1 MGNQMAEPKK
11 AQAAKTSETAK
22 NVTPAKT
29 GAVAPPAETNP
40 LEEMK
45 KFKPKKQMA
54 VPDEMLNDAKSY
66 DDKLV
71 LVKML
76 TEKERNRMVLIIKNL
91 LK

>member
-1 MGNQMAEPKK
+1 MAEPKK
-11 AQAAKTSETAK
+11 VAEPKSAEAAPP
-22 NVTPAKT
+22 V
-29 GAVAPPAETNP
+29 AVAEADANP
-40 LEEMK
+40 MDEMK
-45 KFKPKKQMA
+45 KFKTKKKVT
-54 VPDEMLNDAKSY
+54 VPEEMLNDAKSY

>member
-1 MGNQMAEPKK
+1 MAEPSK
-11 AQAAKTSETAK
+11 AAEPKAAEPKAAEA
-22 NVTPAKT
+22 
-29 GAVAPPAETNP
+29 APPDAAEADANP
-40 LEEMK
+40 MDEMK
-45 KFKPKKQMA
+45 KFKTKKKVT
-54 VPDEMLNDAKSY
+54 VPEEMLNDAKSY

>member
-1 MGNQMAEPKK
+1 MAEPIK
-11 AQAAKTSETAK
+11 AAAPKAAEA
-22 NVTPAKT
+22 
-29 GAVAPPAETNP
+29 APPVAAEAAADANP
-40 LEEMK
+40 MDEMK
-45 KFKPKKQMA
+45 KFKTKKKVT
-54 VPDEMLNDAKSY
+54 VPEEMLNDAKSY

>member
-1 MGNQMAEPKK
+1 MAETKK
-11 AQAAKTSETAK
+11 AAVPKAAEA
-22 NVTPAKT
+22 
-29 GAVAPPAETNP
+29 APPVAAAEAEANP
-40 LEEMK
+40 MDEMK
-45 KFKPKKQMA
+45 KFKTKKKMA
-54 VPDEMLNDAKSY
+54 VPDDMLNDAKSY

>member
-1 MGNQMAEPKK
+1 MAEPIK
-11 AQAAKTSETAK
+11 AAAPKAAEA
-22 NVTPAKT
+22 
-29 GAVAPPAETNP
+29 APPVAADADANP
-40 LEEMK
+40 MDEMK
-45 KFKPKKQMA
+45 KFKTKKKVT
-54 VPDEMLNDAKSY
+54 VPEEMLNDAKSY

>member
-1 MGNQMAEPKK
+1 MAEPIK
-11 AQAAKTSETAK
+11 AAVPKAAEAS
-22 NVTPAKT
+22 PP
-29 GAVAPPAETNP
+29 VAAEAADANP
-40 LEEMK
+40 MDEMK
-45 KFKPKKQMA
+45 KFKTKKKVT
-54 VPDEMLNDAKSY
+54 VPEEMLNDAKSY

>member
-1 MGNQMAEPKK
+1 MAEPIK
-11 AQAAKTSETAK
+11 AAAPKAAEA
-22 NVTPAKT
+22 
-29 GAVAPPAETNP
+29 APPVAAADADANP
-40 LEEMK
+40 MDQMK
-45 KFKPKKQMA
+45 KFKTKKKVT
-54 VPDEMLNDAKSY
+54 VPEEMLNDAKSY

>member
-1 MGNQMAEPKK
+1 MAEPKK
-11 AQAAKTSETAK
+11 VALPKAAEA
-22 NVTPAKT
+22 TPPVA
-29 GAVAPPAETNP
+29 AVEAEANP
-40 LEEMK
+40 MDEMK
-45 KFKPKKQMA
+45 KFKTKKKVA
-54 VPDEMLNDAKSY
+54 LPEEMLNDAKSY

>member
-1 MGNQMAEPKK
+1 MAEPIK
-11 AQAAKTSETAK
+11 AAAPKAAEA
-22 NVTPAKT
+22 
-29 GAVAPPAETNP
+29 APPVAVEADANP
-40 LEEMK
+40 MDEMK
-45 KFKPKKQMA
+45 KFKTKKKVT
-54 VPDEMLNDAKSY
+54 VPEEMLNDAKSY

>member
-1 MGNQMAEPKK
+1 MAEPKK
-11 AQAAKTSETAK
+11 AAVPKAAEA
-22 NVTPAKT
+22 
-29 GAVAPPAETNP
+29 APPVAAEAEVNP
-40 LEEMK
+40 MDEMK
-45 KFKPKKQMA
+45 KFKTKKKVA
-54 VPDEMLNDAKSY
+54 VPEEMLNDAKSY

>member
-1 MGNQMAEPKK
+1 MADTKKVAEPK
-11 AQAAKTSETAK
+11 AAEA
-22 NVTPAKT
+22 
-29 GAVAPPAETNP
+29 APPEAATEAELSP

-45 KFKPKKQMA
+45 KFKPKKKVA
-54 VPDEMLNDAKSY
+54 LPAEMLTDAKSY

-76 TEKERNRMVLIIKNL
+76 TEKERNRMILIIKNL

>member
-1 MGNQMAEPKK
+1 MAEPTK
-11 AQAAKTSETAK
+11 AAAPKAAAPKATEAAS
-22 NVTPAKT
+22 P
-29 GAVAPPAETNP
+29 VAAEADANP
-40 LEEMK
+40 MDEMK
-45 KFKPKKQMA
+45 KFKAKKKVT
-54 VPDEMLNDAKSY
+54 VPEEMLNDAKSY

>member
-1 MGNQMAEPKK
+1 MAEPKK
-11 AQAAKTSETAK
+11 AQEAKTLETAK
-22 NVTPAKT
+22 SVNPAK
-29 GAVAPPAETNP
+29 GSAVVPVEEPNP

-45 KFKPKKQMA
+45 KFKTKKKMA

>member
-1 MGNQMAEPKK
+1 MAEPKK
-11 AQAAKTSETAK
+11 TAVPKAAE
-22 NVTPAKT
+22 
-29 GAVAPPAETNP
+29 AVPPVAAADAEVNP
-40 LEEMK
+40 MDEMK
-45 KFKPKKQMA
+45 KFKTKKKVA
-54 VPDEMLNDAKSY
+54 VPEEMLNDAKSY

>member
-1 MGNQMAEPKK
+1 MAEPIK
-11 AQAAKTSETAK
+11 AAAPKAAEA
-22 NVTPAKT
+22 
-29 GAVAPPAETNP
+29 APPVADADANP
-40 LEEMK
+40 MDEMK
-45 KFKPKKQMA
+45 KFKTKKKVT
-54 VPDEMLNDAKSY
+54 VPEEMLNDAKSY

>member
-1 MGNQMAEPKK
+1 MAEPKK
-11 AQAAKTSETAK
+11 AAVPKAAEA
-22 NVTPAKT
+22 
-29 GAVAPPAETNP
+29 APPVAAAEAEANP
-40 LEEMK
+40 MDEMK
-45 KFKPKKQMA
+45 KFKTKKKMA

>member
-1 MGNQMAEPKK
+1 MAESKK
-11 AQAAKTSETAK
+11 AQEAKTLETA
-22 NVTPAKT
+22 NPAKG
-29 GAVAPPAETNP
+29 GAVVPLEEPNP

-45 KFKPKKQMA
+45 KFKTKKKMA

>member
-1 MGNQMAEPKK
+1 MAEPIK
-11 AQAAKTSETAK
+11 AAAPKAAEA
-22 NVTPAKT
+22 
-29 GAVAPPAETNP
+29 APPVAGADADANP
-40 LEEMK
+40 MDEMK
-45 KFKPKKQMA
+45 KFKTKKKVT
-54 VPDEMLNDAKSY
+54 VPEEMLNDAKSY

>member
-1 MGNQMAEPKK
+1 MAEPSK
-11 AQAAKTSETAK
+11 AAEPKAAE
-22 NVTPAKT
+22 
-29 GAVAPPAETNP
+29 AVPPVATEADANP
-40 LEEMK
+40 MDEMK
-45 KFKPKKQMA
+45 KFKTKKKVT
-54 VPDEMLNDAKSY
+54 VPEEMLNDAKSY

>member
-1 MGNQMAEPKK
+1 MAEPTK
-11 AQAAKTSETAK
+11 AAAPKAAAPKATEAAS
-22 NVTPAKT
+22 P
-29 GAVAPPAETNP
+29 VAAEADANP
-40 LEEMK
+40 MDEMK
-45 KFKPKKQMA
+45 KFKTKKKVT
-54 VPDEMLNDAKSY
+54 VPEEMLNDAKSY

>member
-1 MGNQMAEPKK
+1 MD
-11 AQAAKTSETAK
+11 
-22 NVTPAKT
+22 
-29 GAVAPPAETNP
+29 
-40 LEEMK
+40 EMK
-45 KFKPKKQMA
+45 KFKTKKKVT
-54 VPDEMLNDAKSY
+54 VPEEMLNDAKSY

>member
-1 MGNQMAEPKK
+1 MAEPKK
-11 AQAAKTSETAK
+11 AAEPKTAEA
-22 NVTPAKT
+22 
-29 GAVAPPAETNP
+29 APPVAATDSEANP

-45 KFKPKKQMA
+45 KFKPKKKVA
-54 VPDEMLNDAKSY
+54 LPTEMLTDAKSY

-76 TEKERNRMVLIIKNL
+76 TEKERNRMILIIKNL